1 MSPIVTHE
9 FCKSFPVVVSNLA
22 TALSVAEAG
31 QTTSPDQPHVLA
43 IVTIQSALVPVV
55 VRVIPDHST
64 NCTLP
69 PVADSVTVWLVA
81 LLVFAIV

>member
-9 FCKSFPVVVSNLA
+9 FCKSFPVVISNLA

-31 QTTSPDQPHVLA
+31 QTTSPDPPPVLA

-55 VRVIPDHST
+55 VRVMPLHST
-64 NCTLP
+64 SFTLP
-69 PVADSVTVWLVA
+69 PVADSVAV
-81 LLVFAIV
+81 